1 MILTTKAS
9 YRIDIDEGWS
19 GKPVHLL
26 EYEH

>member
-1 MILTTKAS
+1 MISNTKAS
-9 YRIDIDEGWS
+9 YRTDIDEGWS